1 MINIYTDGSCSNN
14 PGKGGFGVVCISE
27 NKYINYVYR
36 EQCQETTNN
45 REELKAII
53 KAIEFAKKNPEKDFI
68 IYTDSSYAEQSI
80 NNWMYNWYYQ
90 NWKNSKNKTI
100 ENLDLIQTLYN
111 YCNSEFPNFYIKKIK
126 GHVGEV
132 GNELADAIATGDKDK
147 IRKIF
152 DNNQLIYAADA
163 KLDKF

>member
-53 KAIEFAKKNPEKDFI
+53 KAIEFAKKNPEKD
-68 IYTDSSYAEQSI
+68 SI
-80 NNWMYNWYYQ
+80 DYNT
-90 NWKNSKNKTI
+90 NI
-100 ENLDLIQTLYN
+100 DL
-111 YCNSEFPNFYIKKIK
+111 EFVTPAKKID
-126 GHVGEV
+126 HQ
-132 GNELADAIATGDKDK
+132 NK
-147 IRKIF
+147 IKPISDR
-152 DNNQLIYAADA
+152 N
-163 KLDKF
+163 